1 MLEFIMLSYIE
12 AFDLLGA
19 SNFHGHFSVF
29 FILIRILL
37 LHLTDL
43 RMLASFDLTL
53 THELIVVLLLCRL
66 VLSTLFARLLR
77 FVPFAVTSFR
87 FLPDIASLLVEP
99 TIVLLVLESVLLANL
114 HDSNLVL
121 IIPVS

>member
-1 MLEFIMLSYIE
+1 
-12 AFDLLGA
+12 
-19 SNFHGHFSVF
+19 
-29 FILIRILL
+29 
-37 LHLTDL
+37 
-43 RMLASFDLTL
+43 MLASFDLTL
-53 THELIVVLLLCRL
+53 THKLIVVLLLCRL

-77 FVPFAVTSFR
+77 LVPFTVTSFR
-87 FLPDIASLLVEP
+87 FLPDIASLLVKP